1 MSNNDGLILELFQRI
16 QKLEKEVS
24 EIRREIDGRRSIEDT
39 EDIFNP
45 DNRFFSADVHEPE
58 RKRDT
63 TRYLYKGNVYFKN
76 RLVLAIVSD
85 YAGNKDGITCYEL
98 KNVFPKSLQGS
109 IGVVE
114 YADIAVKRH
123 DYKVRFFADKNE
135 VIHLSDGD
143 MFVCSQ
149 WGILNIGNFI
159 ARAKELG
166 FDIKE
171 IK

>member
-24 EIRREIDGRRSIEDT
+24 GLRREIGGRRSIEDT
-39 EDIFNP
+39 EVIINP
-45 DNRFFSADVHEPE
+45 DNRFYSAGIYGLD

-63 TRYLYKGNVYFKN
+63 TRYLYKGNVYPKN

-85 YAGNKDGITCYEL
+85 YAENKEDITCYEL

-123 DYKVRFFADKNE
+123 DYRVRFFADKSE

>member
-16 QKLEKEVS
+16 QKLEKEVF
-24 EIRREIDGRRSIEDT
+24 EIKREIDGKRRIEDT

-45 DNRFFSADVHEPE
+45 DDRFFLTFPREQD

-63 TRYLYKGNVYFKN
+63 TRYIYKGNVYPKN

-85 YAGNKDGITCYEL
+85 YAENKKDITCYEL
-98 KNVFPKSLQGS
+98 KNIFPKSLQGS

-114 YADIAVKRH
+114 YADIAIKRY
-123 DYKVRFFADKNE
+123 DYKVRFFADDNE

-159 ARAKELG
+159 ARAEELG
-166 FDIKE
+166 FEIKE